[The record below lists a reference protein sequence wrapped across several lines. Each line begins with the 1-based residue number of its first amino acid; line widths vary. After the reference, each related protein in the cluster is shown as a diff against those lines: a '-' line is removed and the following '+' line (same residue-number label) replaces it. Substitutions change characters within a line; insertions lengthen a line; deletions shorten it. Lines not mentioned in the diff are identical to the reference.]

1 MFWQRRVRS
10 HPEFNVGMR
19 DFGPQAL
26 GIVAWGLMI
35 GVAMVNSGMGTL
47 AAVAMALLVF
57 AGSSQLAAIPLIVA
71 GAPAWV
77 ILATAFCVNLRFV
90 VFSLHMRPFLIHLPR
105 WTRLAAGYFITD
117 NGYVLFTR
125 RFHVPGHTEEERLAQ
140 VAYLAGANSLNW
152 ASWMLASLAGI
163 ALAHS
168 IPPAWG
174 LGFAGILCLLGMQC
188 SLASSR
194 LRIVASLV
202 AGVTAVLVYHLPLR
216 LNIVTAIAVAV
227 LVCMTVERFKPM
239 PTPGGHA

>member
-1 MFWQRRVRS
+1 MFWQSHVRK
-10 HPEFNVGMR
+10 HPEFKVGMH

-47 AAVAMALLVF
+47 PAVLMALLVF

-105 WTRLAAGYFITD
+105 WTRLAVGYFITD
-117 NGYVLFTR
+117 NGYVLFTK
-125 RFHVPGHTEEERLAQ
+125 RFHVPGRTEEERLAH

-152 ASWMLASLAGI
+152 ASWMLSSLVGI

-168 IPPAWG
+168 IPSAWG
-174 LGFAGILCLLGMQC
+174 LGFAGILCLLGVQC

-194 LRIVASLV
+194 LRIFAAVV
-202 AGVTAVLVYHLPLR
+202 AGITAVLVYSLPLR

-227 LVCMTVERFKPM
+227 VLCMTAERFKPVAS
-239 PTPGGHA
+239 PGGHA

>member
-1 MFWQRRVRS
+1 MFWRKTVRE
-10 HPEFNVGMR
+10 HPEFKIGMA

-26 GIVAWGLMI
+26 GIIAWGLMI

-47 AAVAMALLVF
+47 PAVAMALLVF

-71 GAPAWV
+71 GAPGWV

-90 VFSLHMRPFLIHLPR
+90 VFSLHMRSYVIHLPR
-105 WTRLAAGYFITD
+105 WSRLAVGYFITD
-117 NGYVLFTR
+117 NGYVLFTK
-125 RFHVPGHTEEERLAQ
+125 RFHAPGRNDDERLAQ

-152 ASWMLASLAGI
+152 ASWMLSSLAGI

-168 IPPAWG
+168 IPAAWG
-174 LGFAGILCLLGMQC
+174 LGFAGILCLLGVQC

-194 LRIVASLV
+194 LRILAALV

-216 LNIVTAIAVAV
+216 LNIGTAIAVAV
-227 LVCMTVERFKPM
+227 VVCMTAERFKPL
-239 PTPGGHA
+239 PTTGVQP